1 MIFDKEWYPCSP
13 QQLLEELHSRE
24 KQQLEMQE
32 ELVMLKESLNSERQR
47 LRDLTCDYEKLKAL
61 CDEKDSALQVIPCEQ
76 IDIATF
82 LF

>member
-1 MIFDKEWYPCSP
+1 MIRNDLLAA

-32 ELVMLKESLNSERQR
+32 ELEMLKESLKSERQC
-47 LRDLTCDYEKLKAL
+47 LRDLTCDYEKLKVL
-61 CDEKDSALQVIPCEQ
+61 CDEKASALQVIPCEQ

-82 LF
+82 SSN